1 VLWLVDTE
9 GKSDLAMPVEPTPPP
24 LIPNKL
30 MSLGDLLAFLQEQ
43 AKSKLEAYHGDEKL
57 GG

>member
-1 VLWLVDTE
+1 VDKE
-9 GKSDLAMPVEPTPPP
+9 GKSDLTMPVEPTPPP

-30 MSLGDLLAFLQEQ
+30 MPLGDILAFLQEQ